1 MNDRAAQ
8 LRLEQL
14 REYRVRKAPNTDLRP
29 LFAATA
35 KDLARERKRLANT
48 ADAWAAICPANLH
61 PRTAILTLSR
71 GALTVAVPDAPTS
84 FELDRA
90 LRAGAETQLIRACRA
105 PVRKVK
111 LVINPDAFSHNS

>member
-8 LRLEQL
+8 LRLQQL
-14 REYRVRKAPNTDLRP
+14 REYRVRKPPNTDLRP
-29 LFAATA
+29 LFEATA
-35 KDLARERKRLANT
+35 ANLKRERKRLANT
-48 ADAWAAICPANLH
+48 ADAWAAVCPPHLL

-71 GALTVAVPDAPTS
+71 GALHIAVPDAPTS

-90 LRAGAETQLIRACRA
+90 LREGAETQLIRACLA

-111 LVINPDAFSHNS
+111 LSINPDAFAPNT